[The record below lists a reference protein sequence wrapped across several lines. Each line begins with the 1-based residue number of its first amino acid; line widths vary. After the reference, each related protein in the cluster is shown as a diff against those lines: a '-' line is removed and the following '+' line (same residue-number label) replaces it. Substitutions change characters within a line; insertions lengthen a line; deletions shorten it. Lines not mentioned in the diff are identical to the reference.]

1 MIKYGSFFRVGSIL
15 IPKGVEI
22 EDPQYNTSVKI
33 KIIKVEYP
41 WSGTMKFVP
50 GKNYELIELL

>member
-1 MIKYGSFFRVGSIL
+1 MTSFFNVGNIL
-15 IPKGVEI
+15 IPKVVEF

-41 WSGTMKFVP
+41 WSGTYEIYP
-50 GKNYELIELL
+50 GKDYELIELL